1 MQTNLYRVAIVGAA
15 GLKGRELKDVLSD
28 HNFAAVDLKLLDDDE
43 SLGQLDSAGDEATFI
58 QSTRQENFE
67 QVDFTFF
74 AGEPTFTRQYWQ
86 PARKAGSAVIDLSYA
101 LEQEPGISIR
111 APWVEREL
119 KITPAADLA
128 MNAVVVAHPA
138 AVVLAL
144 LLLRAQKAVPVSRV
158 AATMFEPVS
167 ERGRRGMDEL
177 HEQTVNLLSFQE
189 MPKQVFDVQVAFNM
203 VSQYGAQAHTP
214 LPSVEARIAQHL
226 AHITQQKV
234 RVPSLMLVQSPIFH
248 GYIFS
253 IYIELEREMP
263 LKDFTKAFAGEHIAL
278 TPAGEE
284 EPNNVNVA
292 GQQDILLSVRADG
305 AGQRKNAFWLWAAAD
320 NLKLNAMSA
329 VDCVAA
335 LLLTHSKGRVQ

>member
-43 SLGQLDSAGDEATFI
+43 SLGQLDSVGDEATFI

-144 LLLRAQKAVPVSRV
+144 LLLRLQK
-158 AATMFEPVS
+158 EI
-167 ERGRRGMDEL
+167 GR
-177 HEQTVNLLSFQE
+177 
-189 MPKQVFDVQVAFNM
+189 
-203 VSQYGAQAHTP
+203 AH
-214 LPSVEARIAQHL
+214 V
-226 AHITQQKV
+226 
-234 RVPSLMLVQSPIFH
+234 
-248 GYIFS
+248 
-253 IYIELEREMP
+253 
-263 LKDFTKAFAGEHIAL
+263 
-278 TPAGEE
+278 
-284 EPNNVNVA
+284 
-292 GQQDILLSVRADG
+292 
-305 AGQRKNAFWLWAAAD
+305 
-320 NLKLNAMSA
+320 
-329 VDCVAA
+329 
-335 LLLTHSKGRVQ
+335 